1 MSLEALDTIA
11 LAEEKARQIR
21 AAAQAE
27 AKRAVQEAEDTVTV
41 MMAAADGKAE
51 SEIKDLIR
59 KADEKAG
66 AEIKELIRKADEK
79 AKEDAGVLASTTRNR
94 QAAMKAR
101 ADRKMDQ
108 VVDKIVERIVN
119 G

>member
-27 AKRAVQEAEDTVTV
+27 AKKTVQEAEEAVKV
-41 MMAAADGKAE
+41 MAAAADGKAE
-51 SEIKDLIR
+51 AEIKD
-59 KADEKAG
+59 
-66 AEIKELIRKADEK
+66 LIRKADEK
-79 AKEDAGVLASTTRNR
+79 AKEDAGVLASNTRNR

-101 ADRKMDQ
+101 AERKMDG

>member
-27 AKRAVQEAEDTVTV
+27 AKRTVAEAEEAVKAMTL
-41 MMAAADGKAE
+41 AAEDKAE
-51 SEIKDLIR
+51 
-59 KADEKAG
+59 G
-66 AEIKELIRKADEK
+66 EIKELIRKADEK
-79 AKEDAGVLASTTRNR
+79 AKEDAGVLASNTRNR

-101 ADRKMDQ
+101 AERKMDE
-108 VVDKIVERIVN
+108 VVNKIVERIVN

>member
-27 AKRAVQEAEDTVTV
+27 AKKSVQEAEDAVKL
-41 MMAAADGKAE
+41 MIAAADGKAE
-51 SEIKDLIR
+51 GEIKD
-59 KADEKAG
+59 
-66 AEIKELIRKADEK
+66 LIRKADEK

-101 ADRKMDQ
+101 ADKKMEQ

>member
-27 AKRAVQEAEDTVTV
+27 AKKAIQEAETAVTV
-41 MMAAADGKAE
+41 IIAAADGKADAE
-51 SEIKDLIR
+51 VKDI
-59 KADEKAG
+59 
-66 AEIKELIRKADEK
+66 IRKADEK
-79 AKEDAGVLASTTRNR
+79 AKEDAGVLASNTRNR

-101 ADRKMDQ
+101 AERKMDE

>member
-21 AAAQAE
+21 AAAQTE
-27 AKRAVQEAEDTVTV
+27 AKQALQAAGEAAQAAS
-41 MMAAADGKAE
+41 AAAMDKAE
-51 SEIKDLIR
+51 GEIRD
-59 KADEKAG
+59 
-66 AEIKELIRKADEK
+66 LIRKADEK
-79 AKEDAGVLASTTRNR
+79 AKEDAGVLASNTRNR

-101 ADRKMDQ
+101 ADRKMEQ
-108 VVDKIVERIVN
+108 VVDMIVERIVN

>member
-1 MSLEALDTIA
+1 MSLQALDTIA

-27 AKRAVQEAEDTVTV
+27 ARRSVQEAEDAVKS
-41 MMAAADGKAE
+41 MAAAADDKAAAE
-51 SEIKDLIR
+51 VKD
-59 KADEKAG
+59 
-66 AEIKELIRKADEK
+66 LIRKADEK
-79 AKEDAGVLASTTRNR
+79 AKEDAGVLASNTRNR

-101 ADRKMDQ
+101 AERKMDA

>member
-21 AAAQAE
+21 AAAGTE
-27 AKRAVQEAEDTVTV
+27 AKKALREAQDTAVV
-41 MMAAADGKAE
+41 MIAAAEGKAE
-51 SEIKDLIR
+51 DEIR
-59 KADEKAG
+59 EMT
-66 AEIKELIRKADEK
+66 RKADEK
-79 AKEDAGVLASTTRNR
+79 AKEDAAALASNTRNR

-101 ADRKMDQ
+101 ADQKMEM
-108 VVDKIVERIVN
+108 VAMKIVERIVN

>member
-1 MSLEALDTIA
+1 MSLQALDTIA

-27 AKRAVQEAEDTVTV
+27 ARRSVQEAEDAVKS
-41 MMAAADGKAE
+41 MAAAADDKAAAE
-51 SEIKDLIR
+51 VKDLIR
-59 KADEKAG
+59 KAD
-66 AEIKELIRKADEK
+66 DK
-79 AKEDAGVLASTTRNR
+79 AKEDAGVLASNTRNR

-101 ADRKMDQ
+101 AERKMDA

>member
-21 AAAQAE
+21 AAAGTEAKKALQAAEDAVAAMIAE
-27 AKRAVQEAEDTVTV
+27 ADDRAEAE
-41 MMAAADGKAE
+41 
-51 SEIKDLIR
+51 IR
-59 KADEKAG
+59 EMT
-66 AEIKELIRKADEK
+66 RKADEK
-79 AKEDAGVLASTTRNR
+79 AKEDAVALATSTRNR
-94 QAAMKAR
+94 EATMRAR

-108 VVDKIVERIVN
+108 VADGIVERIVK

>member
-1 MSLEALDTIA
+1 MSLEALDNIA

-27 AKRAVQEAEDTVTV
+27 AKRSVQEATEAVQ
-41 MMAAADGKAE
+41 AAIAA
-51 SEIKDLIR
+51 
-59 KADEKAG
+59 ADEKAS
-66 AEIKELIRKADEK
+66 AEIRDLIRKADEK

-101 ADRKMDQ
+101 ADRKMED
-108 VVDKIVERIVN
+108 VVGKIMERIVN

>member
-21 AAAQAE
+21 LAAQAE
-27 AKRAVQEAEDTVTV
+27 AKKDLQEAEEAVQ
-41 MMAAADGKAE
+41 MMIAAANSKAE
-51 SEIKDLIR
+51 GEIKD
-59 KADEKAG
+59 
-66 AEIKELIRKADEK
+66 LIRKADEK
-79 AKEDAGVLASTTRNR
+79 AKEDAGVLASNTRNR

-101 ADRKMDQ
+101 ADRKMEQ

>member
-21 AAAQAE
+21 AAAATE
-27 AKRAVQEAEDTVTV
+27 AKKKVQEAENAVAL
-41 MMAAADGKAE
+41 MIAGAEGKAE
-51 SEIKDLIR
+51 
-59 KADEKAG
+59 
-66 AEIKELIRKADEK
+66 AEIRDLTHKADEK
-79 AKEDAGVLASTTRNR
+79 AKEDAAALASTTRNR

-101 ADRKMDQ
+101 ADRKMEQ
-108 VVDKIVERIVN
+108 VVDGIVERIVN

>member
-27 AKRAVQEAEDTVTV
+27 AKKALREAEDAVTV

-51 SEIKDLIR
+51 
-59 KADEKAG
+59 

-79 AKEDAGVLASTTRNR
+79 AKEDAGVLASNTRNR

-101 ADRKMDQ
+101 ADRKMEQ

>member
-27 AKRAVQEAEDTVTV
+27 AKRALQEAEDTVTV

-51 SEIKDLIR
+51 AEIKD
-59 KADEKAG
+59 
-66 AEIKELIRKADEK
+66 LIRKADEK
-79 AKEDAGVLASTTRNR
+79 AKEDAGVLASNTRNR

-101 ADRKMDQ
+101 ADRKMDE
-108 VVDKIVERIVN
+108 VVNKIVERIVN